1 MKILVIGGTRYFGI
15 HMVNKLLEQG
25 HEVTIATRGKT
36 PDSYGDKVERI
47 TIQRTN
53 EESMRE
59 ALQGKHFDVVIDK
72 IAYCL
77 MIYGMLWTML
87 IATNTYICLVH
98 QFIIQNI

>member
-1 MKILVIGGTRYFGI
+1 MKILVIGGSRYFGI

-53 EESMRE
+53 E
-59 ALQGKHFDVVIDK
+59 
-72 IAYCL
+72 
-77 MIYGMLWTML
+77 
-87 IATNTYICLVH
+87 
-98 QFIIQNI
+98 